1 MVGFWS
7 VIAILSIKAKN
18 VQIIKKINFFVSLM
32 FGVVWRRPQTIHLKI
47 PPLDFSYMCT
57 L

>member
-7 VIAILSIKAKN
+7 VDAIIGIKAKN
-18 VQIIKKINFFVSLM
+18 VQIMRKFNFIVSLM
-32 FGVVWRRPQTIHLKI
+32 FGVVWRRPRTIHLKF